1 MFQKHETRTR
11 RTIKSGGSVGAA
23 HNRTAGATTYRTVT
37 DTHYEDG
44 WYSYPID
51 SSKFLLEWAKDAN
64 PNVMDWPYKSETFTN
79 EGAKI
84 GMFKLN

>member
-1 MFQKHETRTR
+1 MYQKHETRTK
-11 RTIKSGGSVGAA
+11 RTIKSGGSTGMA
-23 HNRTAGATTYRTVT
+23 HQRRAGMTRQQTVI

-51 SSKFLLEWAKDAN
+51 SSKFLCDWAKKSN
-64 PNVMDWPYKSETFTN
+64 PNIMNWPYKSETFTN